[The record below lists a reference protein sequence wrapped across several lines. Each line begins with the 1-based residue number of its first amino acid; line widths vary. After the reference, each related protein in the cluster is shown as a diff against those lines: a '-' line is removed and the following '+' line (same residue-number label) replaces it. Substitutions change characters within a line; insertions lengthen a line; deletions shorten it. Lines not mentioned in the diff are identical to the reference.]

1 TEAGLHAIAV
11 VDDQD
16 VAVPTLESGEDP
28 RPGGG
33 REDLLA
39 VGCGDVETFVHH
51 ALSRIRVETLP
62 EVRGDPAAGRP
73 HRGGRGEATLLV
85 QEVRLELLEALL
97 LPCCGVA
104 ELVQLRGE
112 VSGSLA
118 GQPGPGAL
126 GLRAGGGGDP

>member
-1 TEAGLHAIAV
+1 AQVPEAGLHPVAV

-16 VAVPTLESGEDP
+16 VAVPALEPGEDH
-28 RPGGG
+28 RDVG
-33 REDLLA
+33 RADCLLA
-39 VGCGDVETFVHH
+39 WGCGDVETFVHH

-62 EVRGDPAAGRP
+62 EVRGDPAARRP
-73 HRGGRGEATLLV
+73 HRRGRGEGTLLV
-85 QEVRLELLEALL
+85 QEVRLDLLEPLL

-118 GQPGPGAL
+118 GQPGPGEL
-126 GLRAGGGGDP
+126 